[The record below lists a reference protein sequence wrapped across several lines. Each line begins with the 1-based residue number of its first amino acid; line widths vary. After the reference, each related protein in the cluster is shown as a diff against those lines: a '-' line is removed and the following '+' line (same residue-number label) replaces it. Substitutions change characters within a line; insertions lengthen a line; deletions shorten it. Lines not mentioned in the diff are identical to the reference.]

1 MFCIAGMT
9 YDELSTFG
17 QLRTQKRCGPYSMFC
32 KLTSTWGRSLTAE
45 EVAEKVKH
53 FFRCYAI
60 NRHKMTVLTP
70 SYHAEYY
77 SPDDNRFDHRPF
89 LYNVAWKW
97 QFRDIDDKLQ
107 HLQLSSNAAAVEA
120 KPQDSILSDDSGAS
134 SASSLHSRP
143 TKPRYITNTDI
154 FGKSGARRSGGVVV
168 SGAEYVPGKNML
180 YV

>member
-1 MFCIAGMT
+1 MT

-17 QLRTQKRCGPYSMFC
+17 HLRTKNRCGPYSMFC
-32 KLTSTWGRSLTAE
+32 KLVSTWGRSVTAE

-97 QFRDIDDKLQ
+97 QFRDIDDKLEQ
-107 HLQLSSNAAAVEA
+107 LQ
-120 KPQDSILSDDSGAS
+120 QDSNSSSVETKPTDSNLFDDSGS
-134 SASSLHSRP
+134 SASSSLQNRP
-143 TKPRYITNTDI
+143 IKPKYVSSTDI
-154 FGKSGARRSGGVVV
+154 FVFGKTGTRKSGGVVV
-168 SGAEYVPGKNML
+168 GGADYSNVPGRNML
-180 YV
+180 FV

>member
-1 MFCIAGMT
+1 MT
-9 YDELSTFG
+9 YDELSTYG
-17 QLRTQKRCGPYSMFC
+17 NLRTGQRCGPYSMYC
-32 KLTSTWGRSLTAE
+32 KLVSTWGRSMTPE

-97 QFRDIDDKLQ
+97 QFRDIDDKLE
-107 HLQLSSNAAAVEA
+107 QLHQDSET
-120 KPQDSILSDDSGAS
+120 KPTDSILSDDSGS
-134 SASSLHSRP
+134 SASSSLHNRSIRP
-143 TKPRYITNTDI
+143 KYVSSTDI
-154 FGKSGARRSGGVVV
+154 FGKTGTRTSGGVVV
-168 SGAEYVPGKNML
+168 SGAVSSYVRARNML
-180 YV
+180 FV

>member
-1 MFCIAGMT
+1 MT

-17 QLRTQKRCGPYSMFC
+17 QLRKQKCCGPYSMFS
-32 KLTSTWGRSLTAE
+32 KLRTEWRHAYSQE
-45 EVAEKVKH
+45 EIAEKVKH

-89 LYNVAWKW
+89 LYNATWKW
-97 QFRDIDDKLQ
+97 QFHAIDESLQNYSTFSSIESKNCETGLSENLKSTRTKSSTKRRFISFDSHFKNDKE
-107 HLQLSSNAAAVEA
+107 SGIVVSNAVDFNNF
-120 KPQDSILSDDSGAS
+120 KFKNNYH
-134 SASSLHSRP
+134 HS
-143 TKPRYITNTDI
+143 NT
-154 FGKSGARRSGGVVV
+154 S
-168 SGAEYVPGKNML
+168 ML